1 MPQLIRLSMVVTC
14 SFKVLFFFFNIWKKK
29 EFESI
34 VENLIAVRS
43 KIGTRTWKNIY
54 TKNNNFGE

>member
-1 MPQLIRLSMVVTC
+1 MG
-14 SFKVLFFFFNIWKKK
+14 KKK

-34 VENLIAVRS
+34 VENLIAVTS
-43 KIGTRTWKNIY
+43 KTGIRTWKNIY